1 IFIKGTRPKRTEPNI
16 NRTKNLR
23 EKPVEEDAWTNALPP
38 ETHVKERRSNL
49 LPALEWRLDGTPPPS
64 RVRPTKKRLTTE
76 PCSRRNKSHTGS
88 AFPKDKSIQSPSSN
102 SKVTIWSAK
111 LRRNLSKFSVNLS
124 QLRDYGR
131 ISISGAC
138 FDAGQGIIL
147 VLQEQTYYKTLHG
160 TCITKALK
168 KPKPRKFGIFDV
180 GTEKEN
186 HHYIQQPHFK
196 THLSEGFSF
205 KNPCGMVHQRAL
217 NGRKTYIFLVDGGL
231 RRRSPGLLHYFS
243 FYHIICFPTT
253 LSDDGS
259 RAYARSW
266 KFQEDCVCLDGY
278 EAINGWENM
287 DGLEN
292 SMVTWNSRVTSV
304 GNYTAMKWPV
314 DCLHYT
320 HEKTFIEQ
328 VVADEIDM
336 ECVPPA
342 CSRILNWHLH
352 LAALDVPYPQ
362 GWAIQNNIKSVIT

>member
-1 IFIKGTRPKRTEPNI
+1 MLGHPTT
-16 NRTKNLR
+16 
-23 EKPVEEDAWTNALPP
+23 WTNALRP
-38 ETHVKERRSNL
+38 ETHVKKRRSNL
-49 LPALEWRLDGTPPPS
+49 PPALEWRFDGTPPPS
-64 RVRPTKKRLTTE
+64 RVRPMKKRLTRE
-76 PCSRRNKSHTGS
+76 LCSRQNKSHTGS

-168 KPKPRKFGIFDV
+168 MPKPRKFGIFDI
-180 GTEKEN
+180 GTKKEN
-186 HHYIQQPHFK
+186 HHYIQQPPFK

-231 RRRSPGLLHYFS
+231 RRRSP
-243 FYHIICFPTT
+243 
-253 LSDDGS
+253 
-259 RAYARSW
+259 
-266 KFQEDCVCLDGY
+266 
-278 EAINGWENM
+278 AINGLENM

-292 SMVTWNSRVTSV
+292 STVTWNSRVTSV
-304 GNYTAMKWPV
+304 ENYTAMKWPV

-320 HEKTFIEQ
+320 REKTFIEQ
-328 VVADEIDM
+328 VVADEAIWK
-336 ECVPPA
+336 VF
-342 CSRILNWHLH
+342 HQ
-352 LAALDVPYPQ
+352 LARGY
-362 GWAIQNNIKSVIT
+362 

>member
-1 IFIKGTRPKRTEPNI
+1 MWIQKYVIVFLKMLGHPTT
-16 NRTKNLR
+16 
-23 EKPVEEDAWTNALPP
+23 WTNALPP

-64 RVRPTKKRLTTE
+64 RVRPMKKRLTTE

-147 VLQEQTYYKTLHG
+147 VLQEQTYYKTLQG

-205 KNPCGMVHQRAL
+205 KNPCGM
-217 NGRKTYIFLVDGGL
+217 
-231 RRRSPGLLHYFS
+231 
-243 FYHIICFPTT
+243 
-253 LSDDGS
+253 
-259 RAYARSW
+259 
-266 KFQEDCVCLDGY
+266 EDCVCLDGY

-292 SMVTWNSRVTSV
+292 STVTWNSRVTSV

-362 GWAIQNNIKSVIT
+362 GWAIQNNIKSVITVR